1 VGEDHRLCDFRPKPQ
16 EGVQDGA
23 LALHLE
29 KALNPEAT
37 SNVEDEFYNNEDL
50 LSHASSSKQD
60 STKKYIE
67 LVDSFRQL
75 SKQKET
81 ETPSFKAREGE
92 NKRDVK
98 QLKFEDVLNEDSK
111 GTQRSSNI
119 LTERVR

>member
-1 VGEDHRLCDFRPKPQ
+1 MGEDHRLYDFRPKPQ

-23 LALHLE
+23 LTLHLE

-37 SNVEDEFYNNEDL
+37 SNIEDDFYNNEDL

-81 ETPSFKAREGE
+81 ETPNFKAREGE
-92 NKRDVK
+92 NQRDVK